1 MRKGLREG
9 RKEDRGGGWEG
20 PGVGGSA
27 LAPSFQM
34 CPRTAMVRRK
44 QEGYLSRKDAPS
56 LTLTVRAGGIQLPLV
71 QECEKEHGLWEK
83 AWSATNWPEPS
94 HCTLNLCRLLWW
106 SYLCHREN
114 SPGRNGF
121 KVGNLIWVQNFRG
134 FDPQA
139 FHSTAWR

>member
-71 QECEKEHGLWEK
+71 QECEKEGVVKTEHCCGGFPPVSSALFSFSDVWFSEVVFCGRGL
-83 AWSATNWPEPS
+83 
-94 HCTLNLCRLLWW
+94 
-106 SYLCHREN
+106 
-114 SPGRNGF
+114 
-121 KVGNLIWVQNFRG
+121 
-134 FDPQA
+134 
-139 FHSTAWR
+139 